1 MNLAKIQDMESVSEI
16 YEYIIEKSCEF
27 ANVNKNLN
35 ISDWNALEDR
45 IYLVNKVINKDDIES
60 SLDLL
65 VISNTRNF
73 KNIYMQST
81 DDENSVAQARASL
94 FFLMFEYLEGKYD
107 NEIEREFGFRVE
119 NNIGQF
125 KKLFLPENVDRFC
138 SYLLIK
144 SQQLERKSLSNRI
157 VEYQKIDGKWKSVS
171 RYLNINEKSWE
182 QALEDEDKQSV
193 ESFLYKINQIENE
206 QHEIENYKLD
216 NIYSQMVQLIPS
228 LTEKQKIFFYGILEN
243 EDVTSFEEF
252 LKTDDEDM
260 SRQSKASYCKNIV
273 KRLSKELDN
282 CSNVKKNNGYY
293 SLIRTDN
300 HRFISGLKKQKDNK
314 AKFEWI
320 CNAIKKGDT
329 RAKEITEVLIDTNT
343 INYFH
348 TYINN
353 MENLD
358 LYRFLLDK
366 NRFNNLIEKIIK
378 KLGE

>member
-1 MNLAKIQDMESVSEI
+1 MNLNKIQEFNSVSEI
-16 YEYIIEKSCEF
+16 FEYIVEESCEWS
-27 ANVNKNLN
+27 NVNKNLN
-35 ISDWNALEDR
+35 IQDWNALEDR
-45 IYLVNKVINKDDIES
+45 IYLVNKVINKNNIES

-65 VISNTRNF
+65 IISNTRNF
-73 KNIYMQST
+73 KNIYMQNL
-81 DDENSVAQARASL
+81 DDENSVAQSRASL
-94 FFLMFEYLEGKYD
+94 FFLMCEYIQGKYD
-107 NEIEREFGFRVE
+107 NEIEREFGFRIE
-119 NNIGQF
+119 GDIEQF
-125 KKLFLPENVDRFC
+125 KKLFLAENVDRFC

-157 VEYQKIDGKWKSVS
+157 VEYQKIDNKWKSVS
-171 RYLNINEKSWE
+171 RYLSINEKSWE
-182 QALEDEDKQSV
+182 QTLEDEDKQSV

-228 LTEKQKIFFYGILEN
+228 LTEKQKIFFYSILDN
-243 EDVTSFEEF
+243 EDVTSFEEY

-260 SRQSKASYCKNIV
+260 NRQCKASYCKNII

-282 CSNVKKNNGYY
+282 CNNVKNNGYY

-300 HRFISGLKKQKDNK
+300 HRFIMGLKKQKDNK

-320 CNAIKKGDT
+320 CNAIKKNDV
-329 RAKEITEVLIDTNT
+329 RAKEIIELLIDENVL
-343 INYFH
+343 NYFH
-348 TYINN
+348 DYINS

-358 LYRFLLDK
+358 LYRFLLNN

-378 KLGE
+378 RLGE

>member
-1 MNLAKIQDMESVSEI
+1 MNLNKIQDMNSVSEI
-16 YEYIIEKSCEF
+16 FGYIVEESCEWS
-27 ANVNKNLN
+27 NVNKNLN
-35 ISDWNALEDR
+35 IQDWNALEDR
-45 IYLVNKVINKDDIES
+45 IYLVNKVINKNNIES

-65 VISNTRNF
+65 ILSNVRNHRNIHMQNLDVEDSISQGRCS
-73 KNIYMQST
+73 I
-81 DDENSVAQARASL
+81 
-94 FFLMFEYLEGKYD
+94 FFLMFEYFQGKYD
-107 NEIEREFGFRVE
+107 NEIEREFGFRIE
-119 NNIGQF
+119 GDIEQF
-125 KKLFLPENVDRFC
+125 KKLFLPENVDKFC

-171 RYLNINEKSWE
+171 KYLSINEKSWE
-182 QALEDEDKQSV
+182 QALEDEDKMSV

-206 QHEIENYKLD
+206 QHEVEVYKQD

-228 LTEKQKIFFYGILEN
+228 LTEKQKIFFYGILDN

-260 SRQSKASYCKNIV
+260 NRQCKASYCKNII

-282 CSNVKKNNGYY
+282 CNNVKNNGYY

-300 HRFISGLKKQKDNK
+300 HRFIMGLKKQKDNK

-320 CNAIKKGDT
+320 CNAIKKNDT
-329 RAKEITEVLIDTNT
+329 RAKEITELLIDENLL
-343 INYFH
+343 NYFH
-348 TYINN
+348 DYINS
-353 MENLD
+353 MENLS
-358 LYRFLLDK
+358 LYRFLLDN
-366 NRFNNLIEKIIK
+366 NRFNNLIEKIIE

>member
-1 MNLAKIQDMESVSEI
+1 MDLAKIQDMESVSEI
-16 YEYIIEKSCEF
+16 FEYIIEESCEWS
-27 ANVNKNLN
+27 NVNKNLN

-45 IYLVNKVINKDDIES
+45 IYLTNKVINKNDIES

-65 VISNTRNF
+65 ILSNVKNHRN
-73 KNIYMQST
+73 IHMQSI
-81 DDENSVAQARASL
+81 DIEDAISQGRCSI
-94 FFLMFEYLEGKYD
+94 FFLMLDYLGGKYD

-252 LKTDDEDM
+252 LKSDDEDM
-260 SRQSKASYCKNIV
+260 SRQSKASYCKNII
-273 KRLSKELDN
+273 KRLSKELDS
-282 CSNVKKNNGYY
+282 CRNVKNNGYY
-293 SLIRTDN
+293 SLIKTDN
-300 HRFISGLKKQKDNK
+300 HRFVMGLKKQKDNK
-314 AKFEWI
+314 AKMEWI
-320 CNAIKKGDT
+320 CNALKKSDT
-329 RAKEITEVLIDTNT
+329 RAKEITEILIDENVL
-343 INYFH
+343 NYFH
-348 TYINN
+348 DYINS

-358 LYRFLLDK
+358 LYRFLLDN
-366 NRFNNLIEKIIK
+366 NRFNNLIEKIII

>member
-1 MNLAKIQDMESVSEI
+1 MDLAKIQDMESVSEI
-16 YEYIIEKSCEF
+16 FEYIVEESCEWS
-27 ANVNKNLN
+27 NVNKNLN

-45 IYLVNKVINKDDIES
+45 IYLTNKVINKNDIES

-65 VISNTRNF
+65 ILSNVKNHRN
-73 KNIYMQST
+73 IHMQSI
-81 DDENSVAQARASL
+81 DIEDAISQGRCSI
-94 FFLMFEYLEGKYD
+94 FFLMLDYLGGKYD

-252 LKTDDEDM
+252 LKSDDEDM
-260 SRQSKASYCKNIV
+260 SRQSKASYCKNII
-273 KRLSKELDN
+273 KRLSKELDS
-282 CSNVKKNNGYY
+282 CRNVKNNGYY
-293 SLIRTDN
+293 SLIKTDN
-300 HRFISGLKKQKDNK
+300 HRFVMGLKKQKDNK
-314 AKFEWI
+314 AKMEWI
-320 CNAIKKGDT
+320 CNALKKSDT
-329 RAKEITEVLIDTNT
+329 RAKEITEILIDENVL
-343 INYFH
+343 NYFH
-348 TYINN
+348 DYINS

-358 LYRFLLDK
+358 LYRFLLDN
-366 NRFNNLIEKIIK
+366 NRFNNLIEKIII

>member
-1 MNLAKIQDMESVSEI
+1 MNLNKIQDMNSVSEI
-16 YEYIIEKSCEF
+16 FGYIVKESCEWS
-27 ANVNKNLN
+27 NTNKNLN
-35 ISDWNALEDR
+35 IQDWNSIEDR
-45 IYLVNKVINKDDIES
+45 IYLVNKVINKNNIES

-65 VISNTRNF
+65 IISNTRNF
-73 KNIYMQST
+73 KNIYMQNL
-81 DDENSVAQARASL
+81 DDENSVAQSRASL
-94 FFLMFEYLEGKYD
+94 FFLMCEYIQGKYD
-107 NEIEREFGFRVE
+107 NEIEREFGFRIE
-119 NNIGQF
+119 GDIEQF
-125 KKLFLPENVDRFC
+125 KKLFLAENVDRFC

-157 VEYQKIDGKWKSVS
+157 VEYQKIDNKWKSVS
-171 RYLNINEKSWE
+171 RYLSINEKSWE
-182 QALEDEDKQSV
+182 QTLEDEDKQSV

-228 LTEKQKIFFYGILEN
+228 LTEKQKIFFYSILDN
-243 EDVTSFEEF
+243 EDVTSFEEY

-260 SRQSKASYCKNIV
+260 NRQCKASYCKNII

-282 CSNVKKNNGYY
+282 CNNVKNNGYY

-300 HRFISGLKKQKDNK
+300 HRFIMGLKKQKDNK
-314 AKFEWI
+314 AKMEWI

-348 TYINN
+348 EYINS

-358 LYRFLLDK
+358 LFRFLLDN

-378 KLGE
+378 RLGE